1 MEKQKTLN
9 FKNNEKKVE
18 TNWYKFYNNISKHLE
33 YPDVSLYEMLE
44 NNSYNRLNLTAYN
57 YFVR

>member
-33 YPDVSLYEMLE
+33 YPDVSLYEM
-44 NNSYNRLNLTAYN
+44 
-57 YFVR
+57 